1 MLKNNLVLC
10 KRSYRLSL
18 YLVSPKYCNFGEREG
33 GVVVGIS
40 LTKIPIGSYSK
51 QNNIISQY

>member
-10 KRSYRLSL
+10 KKSSSLSF
-18 YLVSPKYCNFGEREG
+18 YLFSPKYCTFDEREA

-40 LTKIPIGSYSK
+40 LTKIPIKSYAK
-51 QNNIISQY
+51 QNNIISQH